1 MPLRITALLLILF
14 FAIPAYIASAEGAN
28 YETLAEGRVSE
39 KPETGSALVKDG
51 KALAGAAEALGAE
64 GVPDVDFSKNAVLVI
79 IPDNPTGGA
88 IEIRDV
94 TGASGGAVE
103 VFYADDLMG
112 PPAESGETSYPFL
125 IVKAPGLA
133 GAASA
138 RFVDVGALGAVTP
151 GTALGHE
158 TKYTNVLLAMDN
170 PVAAYLPLDK
180 GNEWTYVVE
189 SRKGSGE
196 LTNAIVAES
205 EGWSVFDKFFGMSG
219 VSMQV
224 LPDGVIMATS
234 QGQTKPFYTDDVVT
248 EFEDEP
254 VKTPAGEFT
263 DILIV
268 TIPEGGPFWFKDV
281 YARGVGLI
289 SHEHE
294 SARGPVKYT
303 LEKAKVRGKTYPQ

>member
-14 FAIPAYIASAEGAN
+14 AVVPAYIAAAESTN
-28 YETLAEGRVSE
+28 YKTLAEGRVSA

-51 KALAGAAEALGAE
+51 GALAGAAGALGVE
-64 GVPDVDFSKNAVLVI
+64 GIPEVDFSKDAVLVI
-79 IPDNPTGGA
+79 IPENPTGGA

-94 TGASGGAVE
+94 TRASGGAVE
-103 VFYADDLMG
+103 VFYAADLVG
-112 PPAESGETSYPFL
+112 PLSESDETSYPFL
-125 IVKAPGLA
+125 VVKAPGLA

-138 RFVDVGALGAVTP
+138 RFVDVGAPGAVTP
-151 GTALGHE
+151 GTALGQE
-158 TKYTNVLLAMDN
+158 TGYTNVLLAMDN

-189 SRKGSGE
+189 SQKGSGE